1 MCTCIGHS
9 TSRRFLAVCTE
20 RAESNDP
27 VAKST
32 PGTQN
37 LVSKDHLPIM
47 EPGLPGE
54 RKARK
59 RQVSVQHHR
68 VLESKIMEKTNG
80 EPMKK
85 TQEPT

>member
-1 MCTCIGHS
+1 MGTYVGHS
-9 TSRRFLAVCTE
+9 TSRHFLAVCPE

-32 PGTQN
+32 PSTQN

-68 VLESKIMEKTNG
+68 VPESKIMEKTNG

-85 TQEPT
+85 TQECT